1 MTDKKTEKICIF
13 TDSASDITHEEAERW
28 DVKVAPL
35 QPFYLFLPGHL
46 RKKYMIIIL

>member
-28 DVKVAPL
+28 DVKVAPMQCV
-35 QPFYLFLPGHL
+35 QPSSCACL
-46 RKKYMIIIL
+46 